1 LLLNKQLYK
10 MSDLNQLMG
19 LFGDSEINSL
29 SQQIGADK
37 SQTSA
42 ALQQAVPTLFNAIQN
57 NVSNGGATGLMA
69 ALDRDHDGSVLDDV
83 MGFFQSG
90 GNMQG
95 DGILKHLL
103 GDNRG
108 TVETA
113 LASNSGAN
121 ASSISKLLPLIAPVI
136 MGYLGKQKQQSGVAD
151 EGGITDLIGKFTGGS
166 GGLDIGNLIGMFTNS
181 TQNNNT
187 NNTNQ
192 TTQSGGGFLNIIS
205 NLFGKK

>member
-1 LLLNKQLYK
+1 MDNNYMDNNYMDNNYKLKYLKYRSKYLSLKNK
-10 MSDLNQLMG
+10 
-19 LFGDSEINSL
+19 
-29 SQQIGADK
+29 
-37 SQTSA
+37 
-42 ALQQAVPTLFNAIQN
+42 
-57 NVSNGGATGLMA
+57 
-69 ALDRDHDGSVLDDV
+69 
-83 MGFFQSG
+83 
-90 GNMQG
+90 
-95 DGILKHLL
+95 LL

-181 TQNNNT
+181 TQDNNT
-187 NNTNQ
+187 SNTNQ
-192 TTQSGGGFLNIIS
+192 TAQSGGGFLNIIS